1 MEAIPQGSAV
11 RILFL
16 GRHYTYFRN
25 FESVI
30 ATLAER
36 GHDVHAAVEHSDALG
51 GRAMIEALAARFPGR
66 VTFGESPV
74 RSAGDSWGDVA
85 SWIRLGLDYQ
95 RYQHPL
101 YDDAP
106 RLRERSADRTPDL
119 FVRLSR
125 MPGGRTWLGA
135 AQRAILGRLER
146 AIPDDPA
153 VRAYLEAQRPDLLLI
168 TPLIGLGSS
177 QIDYLRA
184 ARAMGVPTA
193 LCVWSWDHLSSKA
206 LIREWPD
213 RVFVWNGTQK
223 REATD
228 LHGVPPSRVVVTGAQ
243 CFDQW
248 FERRPSRDRDAFCAA
263 AGLPSDRP
271 MVVYVC
277 SALLQG
283 SPPEAPFVA
292 DWIRR
297 VRASG
302 LPRLASAAILVRP
315 HPSRLAE
322 WAGLDLAPLGPVAV
336 WGRNPVD
343 AQARNDYFDTLF
355 HASVVAGLNTSAFIE
370 AGIVG
375 RRVCTVLPPEFYENQ
390 MGTLHF
396 RYLRSVGGGLLTVA
410 DDFARHLAQLA
421 AAIDDPTPP
430 ASEFVREFVRPLG
443 LSTPATGVFVDA
455 VEGMRGLQV
464 DPAARVPAPWPLML
478 GAIRGARRR
487 GWFERW
493 FLSAREYES
502 VSALRAAST
511 AKHEHNVAHARGREA
526 QQRTRLDDRQRR
538 EAEKAA
544 RQTAHE
550 AAKRRR
556 VEDRRAEK
564 ARARRRLRLSQGWH
578 SVSRR
583 VFGGPRAPEER

>member
-1 MEAIPQGSAV
+1 V

-30 ATLAER
+30 AALAER
-36 GHDVHAAVEHSDALG
+36 GHAVHAAVEHSDTLG
-51 GRAMIEALAARFPGR
+51 GRAMIEALAARFPDQ

-74 RSAGDSWGDVA
+74 RSADDVWGEVA
-85 SWIRLGLDYQ
+85 TWIRLGLDYQ
-95 RYQHPL
+95 RYQHAL

-106 RLRERSADRTPDL
+106 RLRERAADRTPDL

-125 MPGGRTWLGA
+125 VPAGRGWLRA
-135 AQRAILGRLER
+135 AQRAVLGRLER
-146 AIPDDPA
+146 ALPEDRA
-153 VRAYLEAQRPDLLLI
+153 VRAYLEAHRPDLVLI

-184 ARAMGVPTA
+184 ARVMGIPTA
-193 LCVWSWDHLSSKA
+193 MCVWSWDHLSSKA

-213 RVFVWNGTQK
+213 RVFVWNDTQK
-223 REATD
+223 REAVE
-228 LHGVPPSRVVVTGAQ
+228 LHGVPAGRVVVTGAQ

-248 FERRPSRDRDAFCAA
+248 FDRQPSRDRAAFRAA
-263 AGLPSDRP
+263 AGLPADRAL
-271 MVVYVC
+271 VVYVC

-283 SPPEAPFVA
+283 SPPEAPFVL

-297 VRASG
+297 VRASAS
-302 LPRLASAAILVRP
+302 PQLASAAILVRP
-315 HPSRLAE
+315 HPSRLSE
-322 WAGLDLAPLGPVAV
+322 WNGLDFAPLGPVAL

-355 HASVVAGLNTSAFIE
+355 YASVVAGLNTSAFIE

-375 RRVCTVLPPEFYENQ
+375 RQVCTVLVPEFYENQ

-410 DDFARHLAQLA
+410 DDMSAHLGDLA
-421 AAIDDPTPP
+421 TALDRPAPAAS
-430 ASEFVREFVRPLG
+430 AFVREFVRPLG
-443 LSTPATGVFVDA
+443 LTTPATGVFADA
-455 VEGMRGLQV
+455 VEAMQALPTAAPV
-464 DPAARVPAPWPLML
+464 PAAAPWPALL
-478 GAIRGARRR
+478 AAIRSAHQR

-493 FLSAREYES
+493 FLSAREYAS
-502 VSALRAAST
+502 VTALRASSA
-511 AKHEHNVAHARGREA
+511 AKRERNVATERVREA
-526 QQRTRLDDRQRR
+526 QQRARLDDRRRR
-538 EAEKAA
+538 ETEKAA
-544 RQTAHE
+544 RQAAHE
-550 AAKRRR
+550 ADKRRR
-556 VEDRRAEK
+556 VEGHRAEK
-564 ARARRRLRLSQGWH
+564 TRARRRLRLSQGWH

-583 VFGGPRAPEER
+583 VFGTPRAPEER

>member
-1 MEAIPQGSAV
+1 V

-36 GHDVHAAVEHSDALG
+36 GHAVHAAVEHGDSLG
-51 GRAMIEALAARFPGR
+51 GRAMIEALAARFSGQ

-74 RSAGDSWGDVA
+74 RSADDEWGDVA

-106 RLRERSADRTPDL
+106 RLRERAADRTPEL

-125 MPGGRTWLGA
+125 VPVGRRWLGA
-135 AQRAILGRLER
+135 AQRSILGRLER
-146 AIPDDPA
+146 ALPDDAA

-184 ARAMGVPTA
+184 ARSMGIPTA

-213 RVFVWNGTQK
+213 RVFVWNETQK
-223 REATD
+223 HEAVD
-228 LHGVPPSRVVVTGAQ
+228 LHGVPPARIVVTGAQ

-248 FERRPSRDRDAFCAA
+248 FDRQPSRDRAAFCAE
-263 AGLPSDRP
+263 AGLPADRP
-271 MVVYVC
+271 LLVYAC

-283 SPPEAPFVA
+283 SPAEAPFVV

-302 LPRLASAAILVRP
+302 LPRLASSAILVRP
-315 HPSRLAE
+315 HPSRLSE
-322 WAGLDLAPLGPVAV
+322 WEGIDLAPLGPVTL

-355 HASVVAGLNTSAFIE
+355 HAAVVAGLNTSAFIE
-370 AGIVG
+370 AAIVG
-375 RRVCTVLPPEFYENQ
+375 RQVCTVLVPEFYENQ

-396 RYLRSVGGGLLTVA
+396 HYLRTVGGGLLTVA
-410 DDFARHLAQLA
+410 DDFPQHLAQLA
-421 AAIDDPTPP
+421 AAIDRPAPPP
-430 ASEFVREFVRPLG
+430 ANFVREFVRPLG
-443 LSTPATGVFVDA
+443 LTTAATGVFVAA
-455 VEGMRGLQV
+455 VEAIQHV
-464 DPAARVPAPWPLML
+464 TVIPAAAASAPWPSLL
-478 GAIRGARRR
+478 TAIRAARRR

-493 FLSAREYES
+493 FLSAREYGS
-502 VSALRAAST
+502 VTALRASSAG
-511 AKHEHNVAHARGREA
+511 KHERNLAHARTRDL
-526 QQRTRLDDRQRR
+526 QQRARLDDRQRGR
-538 EAEKAA
+538 DEKAA
-544 RQTAHE
+544 RQRAHE

-556 VEDRRAEK
+556 VEEQRAEK
-564 ARARRRLRLSQGWH
+564 ARARRRLRISQGWH
-578 SVSRR
+578 MVSRR
-583 VFGGPRAPEER
+583 VFGTSRAPEER

>member
-1 MEAIPQGSAV
+1 M

-36 GHDVHAAVEHSDALG
+36 GHAVHAAVEHGDSLG
-51 GRAMIEALAARFPGR
+51 GRAMIEALAARFPDR

-74 RSAGDSWGDVA
+74 RSADDAWGDVA
-85 SWIRLGLDYQ
+85 TWIRLGLDYQ

-106 RLRERSADRTPDL
+106 RLRERAADRTPDL

-125 MPGGRTWLGA
+125 VPVGRGWFGA
-135 AQRAILGRLER
+135 AQRTVLSRLER
-146 AIPDDPA
+146 ALPDDAA

-168 TPLIGLGSS
+168 TPLVGLGSS
-177 QIDYLRA
+177 QIDYLRV
-184 ARAMGVPTA
+184 ARAMGIPTA

-213 RVFVWNGTQK
+213 RVFVWNDTQK
-223 REATD
+223 REAVE
-228 LHGVPPSRVVVTGAQ
+228 LHGVPPARVVVTGAQ
-243 CFDQW
+243 CFDHW
-248 FERRPSRDRDAFCAA
+248 FDRRPSRDRAAFCAA
-263 AGLPSDRP
+263 AGIPADRP
-271 MVVYVC
+271 LVVYVC

-283 SPPEAPFVA
+283 SPPEAPFVV

-297 VRASG
+297 LRASAS
-302 LPRLASAAILVRP
+302 PQLASAAILVRP
-315 HPSRLAE
+315 HPSRLSE
-322 WAGLDLAPLGPVAV
+322 WDGLDLTPLGPVAL

-343 AQARNDYFDTLF
+343 AQSRNDYFDTLF
-355 HASVVAGLNTSAFIE
+355 YASVVAGLNTSAFIE

-375 RRVCTVLPPEFYENQ
+375 RRVCTVLVPEFYENQ

-396 RYLRSVGGGLLTVA
+396 HYLRSVGGGLLTVA
-410 DDFARHLAQLA
+410 DDFSQHLAQLA
-421 AAIDDPTPP
+421 AALEDPAPP
-430 ASEFVREFVRPLG
+430 ASDFVREFVRPQG
-443 LSTPATGVFVDA
+443 LTTPATGIFTGA
-455 VEGMRGLQV
+455 VEGMRELTAAPV
-464 DPAARVPAPWPLML
+464 VPASAPWPSLL
-478 GAIRGARRR
+478 SAIRAARRR

-493 FLSAREYES
+493 FLSAREYGS
-502 VSALRAAST
+502 VAALRAASVT
-511 AKHEHNVAHARGREA
+511 KHEHNLTVARTREA
-526 QQRTRLDDRQRR
+526 QQRARTDDRRRR
-538 EAEKAA
+538 EAEKTA
-544 RQTAHE
+544 RQGAHE

-556 VEDRRAEK
+556 AEAHRAQK
-564 ARARRRLRLSQGWH
+564 ARARRRFRLSQGWQ

-583 VFGGPRAPEER
+583 VFGTPRAPEER